1 MDIDKIILK
10 CINKK
15 TSIEEY
21 AHLDSWKKESEDN
34 LEFLKQMMLDKDNP
48 QIDYKGF
55 DKEAAWNEVE
65 QKIEKSSGSFFK
77 YFLGVIIL
85 ALLVFLGIQFLGKG
99 PQLLHESNDKV
110 ENIILADNSN
120 IWLNK
125 GSNLKVDQA
134 YASARKV
141 ALQGEAFFEV
151 EAEKSNPFIID
162 INGDDF
168 IKVIGTSFN
177 VVNTDDNFD
186 LTVYSGTVELH
197 SLNRVLIL
205 NKNDR
210 VTKVNGSL
218 VKIKNKEKNILSWKD
233 ETLIF
238 EDADL
243 STVFKDL
250 SRHFKVDINIEE
262 KLNTSN
268 CALRSRF
275 VDQDIENVMSELKSI
290 WNLEYTQEG
299 NTFTITNLNCD

>member
-77 YFLGVIIL
+77 YLLGVIIS